1 MNFDAGHSKHPFP
14 TNRDDST
21 HGHQQVAMTKN
32 NNNNYYYYVLC
43 SQSRRSTIQPVKIRP
58 GIACDSDNELLIVK
72 FRLKLKKIGGKKVG
86 KTTGPFRYDLKKK
99 KSLIII
105 QWR

>member
-1 MNFDAGHSKHPFP
+1 
-14 TNRDDST
+14 
-21 HGHQQVAMTKN
+21 MTKN

-99 KSLIII
+99 IPYYNTVEVMDTFKGLDIIDYLKNYGWMFVTLYRR
-105 QWR
+105 Q